1 MSEDNKV
8 PTLPVPKPR
17 TRTNRKL
24 LSFLIIFFLT
34 VLVILFFQSSLS
46 RISRIDVEGNVLLA
60 SDSIGQASQVA
71 VGDRFF
77 AVSSKTIGQRI
88 SKMPMIK
95 SAAVKKMFPGVIHIQ
110 VEEFPKVAFQ
120 IDPNGKKQAVLA
132 DGNVIEL
139 PAGSVIPLDMPILT
153 GWTDTDPNKAA
164 LCKILG
170 EIPQSAL
177 SDVSE
182 IKPDPSESYPDKI
195 KIYTRSQFE
204 IHTTISYLPD
214 RIDNLPGYIAG
225 LAEDHISNGVIT
237 MLEVEYHTPFAT
249 SGDSKTDNKTDSKT
263 EPKTTPKPTP
273 KTTPKP

>member
-1 MSEDNKV
+1 M
-8 PTLPVPKPR
+8 
-17 TRTNRKL
+17 
-24 LSFLIIFFLT
+24 
-34 VLVILFFQSSLS
+34 
-46 RISRIDVEGNVLLA
+46 LLA
-60 SDSIGQASQVA
+60 TDAIGQASQVV

-88 SKMPMIK
+88 SQMPMIK
-95 SAAVKKMFPGVIHIQ
+95 SASVKKTFPGVIHIQ

-120 IDPNGKKQAVLA
+120 IDPNGKKSAVLA

-153 GWTDTDPNKAA
+153 GWTETDPNKAA

-204 IHTTISYLPD
+204 VHTTISYLPD

-225 LAEDHISNGVIT
+225 LAEDHISNGIIT

-249 SGDSKTDNKTDSKT
+249 TGDAKSDNKTD
-263 EPKTTPKPTP
+263 PKISPKPTP

>member
-24 LSFLIIFFLT
+24 LSFLIIFFIT
-34 VLVILFFQSSLS
+34 VLIILFFQSSLS
-46 RISRIDVEGNVLLA
+46 RISRVEVEGNVLLA
-60 SDSIGQASQVA
+60 SEIIGQASQVA

-77 AVSSKTIGQRI
+77 AVSSKTIGERI
-88 SKMPMIK
+88 SKVPMIK
-95 SAAVKKMFPGVIHIQ
+95 NATVKKTFPGVIHIQ

-120 IDPNGKKQAVLA
+120 IDPDGKKQAVLA
-132 DGNVIEL
+132 DGSVILL
-139 PAGSVIPLDMPILT
+139 PVGSGIPLDMPILT
-153 GWTDTDPNKAA
+153 GWSDNDPNKVA
-164 LCKILG
+164 LCKVLD

-204 IHTTISYLPD
+204 IHTTIAYLPD
-214 RIDNLPGYIAG
+214 KIDNLPGYIAG
-225 LAEDHISNGVIT
+225 LVEDHITNGVIT

-249 SGDSKTDNKTDSKT
+249 SG
-263 EPKTTPKPTP
+263 EPKADPKITPKPTP
-273 KTTPKP
+273 KP